1 MTPFL
6 GLVGEKMTENTPLT
20 FTSAEQIDLANLSD
34 NARKFK
40 NLSLLLQNNLFKG
53 GEAQAVVESLS
64 IVQSLYN
71 QAEQQV
77 AQIKQI
83 AQKRIAAPTVKAD
96 GVDITADVASK
107 RARPRA
113 VKSIDTVQEA
123 QA

>member
-1 MTPFL
+1 
-6 GLVGEKMTENTPLT
+6 MTENTPLT